1 MKYKTLSTTSIDPAN
16 SVLDYSELDYSDNPG
31 LNVFAIF
38 WLSYAVG
45 LVGLALT
52 LMG

>member
-1 MKYKTLSTTSIDPAN
+1 MKYKTLSTTSINPAN
-16 SVLDYSELDYSDNPG
+16 SVLDYSGEPS